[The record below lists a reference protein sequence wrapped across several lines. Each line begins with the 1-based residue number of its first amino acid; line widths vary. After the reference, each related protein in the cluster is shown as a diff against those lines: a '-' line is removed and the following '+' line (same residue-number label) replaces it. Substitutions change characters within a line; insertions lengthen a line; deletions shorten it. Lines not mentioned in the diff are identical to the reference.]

1 MKKVLGGKSMR
12 KRGLKNITA
21 MLVLSLVVG
30 TVGPV
35 TTSFAAEKE
44 IGNVAK
50 SASDIETNKETIFPE
65 LDDSMDEEI
74 SLKTKT
80 ASQKDVFKDVALPD
94 NDGIVPFSDSGHSTA
109 NTALY
114 LDSSYMGNVLADAAT
129 DSENWYYFQLEET
142 CKISAVLEQPVSGGD
157 YDIYLYQYGDDGSL
171 SLISY
176 SLYSG
181 STMENLSAIGD
192 SGFYFLRVVPQ
203 TAATEADAV
212 YFFMI
217 SLITECDACEPDD
230 MPAFAAEYS
239 NSIDV
244 NNTID
249 NMYDQDWSKLTVS
262 TGGTHIVSL
271 SNIPDECTYNMYI
284 FDSSLNFVA
293 GMSCSENKVGT
304 VNLESGD
311 YYVKVA
317 STTGY
322 STSQSYN
329 LKIMRRKSSSSNMM
343 FTKTGQIVE
352 LTTYALYI
360 NGKAANMNW
369 SYHYTINYTRNQD
382 VIPNDNASF
391 LTGYLK
397 NGKYGGPQG
406 VSSSDCIAVYM
417 DNFVYTYFC
426 RFPGSGADYDWIH
439 QPFEDGEYILFYVD
453 AKTGKA
459 IDTEINYY
467 HLSLG
472 MGQSFTEFN

>member
-1 MKKVLGGKSMR
+1 MR
-12 KRGLKNITA
+12 KRKLKNVAA

-30 TVGPV
+30 IVGPA

-44 IGNVAK
+44 MGDVAK
-50 SASDIETNKETIFPE
+50 SASDIETNTGTTFPE
-65 LDDSMDEEI
+65 LDNSMNEKI
-74 SLKTKT
+74 SLKAKT
-80 ASQKDVFKDVALPD
+80 ANQKDVFEDVTLPD
-94 NDGIVPFSDSGHSTA
+94 DDGIALFSDSGHSTA
-109 NTALY
+109 NTALF
-114 LDSSYMGNVLADAAT
+114 LDSSYMGNVLADVAT
-129 DSENWYYFQLEET
+129 DSENWYFFQVEET

-157 YDIYLYQYGDDGSL
+157 YDIYLYQYSDDGYL

-176 SLYSG
+176 SIYSD
-181 STMENLSAIGD
+181 STMENLSAAGE
-192 SGFYFLRVVPQ
+192 SGFYFLRVVPE

-212 YFFMI
+212 YFFMV
-217 SLITECDACEPDD
+217 SLITEYDDCEPDD
-230 MPAFAAEYS
+230 MPAFAVEYS
-239 NSIDV
+239 NSINVD
-244 NNTID
+244 NTID

-271 SNIPDECTYNMYI
+271 SNIPDDCTYGMYI

-304 VNLESGD
+304 IDLQAGD

-317 STTGY
+317 SVTGY
-322 STSQSYN
+322 STTQSYN
-329 LKIMRRKSSSSNMM
+329 LKIMKRKSSSSAMM

-360 NGKAANMNW
+360 NGKAADMKW

-426 RFPGSGADYDWIH
+426 RFPGSGADYDWIY

-453 AKTGKA
+453 AETGKA